1 MITVREAICMSA
13 GQVELLTE
21 ISNILPIP
29 VNISLSTAI
38 SFLLPL
44 VTGERA
50 RRVSESNTRDSAP
63 SARATVEV
71 CEQTSKVTACLFI
84 KSFMKVQKPIA
95 LARRWLFN

>member
-1 MITVREAICMSA
+1 MIKVREAICMSA

-44 VTGERA
+44 VTGE
-50 RRVSESNTRDSAP
+50 
-63 SARATVEV
+63 
-71 CEQTSKVTACLFI
+71 
-84 KSFMKVQKPIA
+84 
-95 LARRWLFN
+95 